1 MHLLISEITAVDAV
15 LDWAI
20 TWVDSV
26 HDGAGLTL
34 HEIASTAS
42 DDCDDSL
49 PGLATSAWYD
59 PRLSELRQ
67 ALASC

>member
-20 TWVDSV
+20 IWVDTV
-26 HDGAGLTL
+26 HDHAGLAL
-34 HEIASTAS
+34 RDVAPEES
-42 DDCDDSL
+42 DEPL
-49 PGLATSAWYD
+49 PHQVTSAWYD